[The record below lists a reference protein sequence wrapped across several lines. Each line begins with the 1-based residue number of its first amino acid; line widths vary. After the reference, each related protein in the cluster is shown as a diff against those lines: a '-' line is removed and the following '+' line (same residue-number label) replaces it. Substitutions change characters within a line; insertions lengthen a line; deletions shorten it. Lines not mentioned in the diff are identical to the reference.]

1 MVSIVLV
8 SHSKELAAAVKALA
22 DQQTQNRTPIATAAG
37 IDDAQQPFGTDP
49 LEIVEAIRSVWSAD
63 GVLVLMDL
71 GSAVM
76 SATVAMDLLEPGQ
89 AAVVQLVAAPFVE
102 GAMAAAVQ
110 ASIGNRLDEVAAAA
124 SGALGAKQS
133 ALGEIAFSTS
143 RVDAA
148 PAGAVQGTVV
158 LTGDADEA
166 AAEAVVANRA
176 GLHFGPAVR
185 FVQMAAQYHAAIQV
199 ANMTTRSGPADGRN
213 FNQLLGLGVEPE
225 HRILIVA
232 RGDDAPAALAALVDL
247 VHTNFREP
255 EVASGAPTGIAVLG
269 GDGVA
274 RLQGLAA
281 SPGYAIGA
289 VRLIQSGGDPLRSE
303 DTELATNP
311 DQQWHLLN
319 VAITTAQS
327 QLSLLSREVAA
338 TLDQESGMIFEG
350 HRLLLDDERLQSDLR
365 TVVYAEQVSAA
376 EAIRRAVRNS
386 ARRFRL
392 MAGEVFQQR
401 AADVEDVG
409 RRLLRILAGEH
420 ETRIQLVEPVI
431 LISDDLTPSQT
442 AMLDRKNVLAFCTAA
457 GGPAAHT
464 AILARSMGVPAVV
477 GVGAQLLSDVK
488 TGDTVALDGYRGSV
502 IVGPDDA
509 TTEIYAKAQRH
520 QQRQRRDER
529 QAAQVMTRTA
539 DGKRVEVFAN
549 LVSTEDTQLALDNG
563 AEGIGLLRTEFLF
576 QDRLT
581 PPSETEQSRLY
592 TDVLRAF
599 GQRKVLIRT
608 LDIGGDKP
616 APYLPLPAENSPF
629 LGWRAIR
636 ISLAMPEFFKTQMR
650 ALLRAAMY
658 GNLHIMLPMI
668 TRVSEVEQARALMMA
683 AAEEL
688 DESSTTHRAN
698 VPLGIMVEVPAAVQ
712 ILDPL
717 APHVDFFS
725 LGTNDLA
732 QYTFAADR
740 TNRRVAPLA
749 DTLHPAILRQIDQ
762 VVRMAHAAGKWVGIC
777 GEMAGHPDAVPLLL
791 GLGIDEF
798 SVAPAGI
805 PQVKKAIGGLTTPAC
820 RQLAQQA
827 LTLPDAESV
836 RKLVRLWKE

>member
-1 MVSIVLV
+1 V
-8 SHSKELAAAVKALA
+8 
-22 DQQTQNRTPIATAAG
+22 
-37 IDDAQQPFGTDP
+37 
-49 LEIVEAIRSVWSAD
+49 
-63 GVLVLMDL
+63 
-71 GSAVM
+71 
-76 SATVAMDLLEPGQ
+76 
-89 AAVVQLVAAPFVE
+89 
-102 GAMAAAVQ
+102 
-110 ASIGNRLDEVAAAA
+110 
-124 SGALGAKQS
+124 
-133 ALGEIAFSTS
+133 
-143 RVDAA
+143 
-148 PAGAVQGTVV
+148 
-158 LTGDADEA
+158 
-166 AAEAVVANRA
+166 
-176 GLHFGPAVR
+176 
-185 FVQMAAQYHAAIQV
+185 
-199 ANMTTRSGPADGRN
+199 
-213 FNQLLGLGVEPE
+213 
-225 HRILIVA
+225 
-232 RGDDAPAALAALVDL
+232 
-247 VHTNFREP
+247 
-255 EVASGAPTGIAVLG
+255 
-269 GDGVA
+269 
-274 RLQGLAA
+274 
-281 SPGYAIGA
+281 
-289 VRLIQSGGDPLRSE
+289 
-303 DTELATNP
+303 
-311 DQQWHLLN
+311 
-319 VAITTAQS
+319 
-327 QLSLLSREVAA
+327 
-338 TLDQESGMIFEG
+338 
-350 HRLLLDDERLQSDLR
+350 
-365 TVVYAEQVSAA
+365 
-376 EAIRRAVRNS
+376 
-386 ARRFRL
+386 
-392 MAGEVFQQR
+392 
-401 AADVEDVG
+401 
-409 RRLLRILAGEH
+409 
-420 ETRIQLVEPVI
+420 
-431 LISDDLTPSQT
+431 
-442 AMLDRKNVLAFCTAA
+442 
-457 GGPAAHT
+457 
-464 AILARSMGVPAVV
+464 
-477 GVGAQLLSDVK
+477 
-488 TGDTVALDGYRGSV
+488 
-502 IVGPDDA
+502 
-509 TTEIYAKAQRH
+509 
-520 QQRQRRDER
+520 ER

-616 APYLPLPAENSPF
+616 APYLPLPAENNPF

-668 TRVSEVEQARALMMA
+668 TRVTEVEQARALMMA

-712 ILDPL
+712 ILDQL
-717 APHVDFFS
+717 ARHVDFFS

-805 PQVKKAIGGLTTPAC
+805 PQVKKAIGSLTTPAC